1 MLGSICRVHYRP
13 NLAYPEAGMEH
24 TASHRPEIG
33 CGCRTG
39 RKDKLKEHQK
49 CRHMGKPK
57 PGTSHRFIE
66 SAISS
71 MPACGTSSM
80 TAGVRETGL
89 VKDW

>member
-1 MLGSICRVHYRP
+1 M
-13 NLAYPEAGMEH
+13 
-24 TASHRPEIG
+24 
-33 CGCRTG
+33 G

-66 SAISS
+66 SAVGS

-80 TAGVRETGL
+80 TAGFRETGL
-89 VKDW
+89 VRSGGGMGEIHGLKGCGVFLMAIITVSMAS